1 MESALVGFVLALAS
15 GAAIAALNG
24 RLARAA
30 LQKGAAQLS
39 ALFVVRQV
47 LNVSYLAALFL
58 LSGLLPWDMAALL
71 IGGALGIT
79 VPSIFFTRRLVKRN
93 DALNREE
100 RDKARKQLEDSDE
113 TARG

>member
-1 MESALVGFVLALAS
+1 MKSVLVGFVLALAG
-15 GAAIAALNG
+15 GAAIAALND

-30 LQKGAAQLS
+30 LRKGAAQLS
-39 ALFVVRQV
+39 ALFVVRQI
-47 LNVSYLAALFL
+47 LNVSYLAGLFL
-58 LSGLLPWDMAALL
+58 LSGILPWDMAALL

-79 VPSIFFTRRLVKRN
+79 LPSFFFARRLVKLN

-100 RDKARKQLEDSDE
+100 RDGGMKQLERSDE

>member
-1 MESALVGFVLALAS
+1 MESALVGFVLALAG
-15 GAAIAALNG
+15 GAAIAALND

-71 IGGALGIT
+71 IGGVLGIT